1 MSAYI
6 LDPGRPTGC
15 EPLTATRDL
24 AECTVANQRLL
35 DAQAAALSL
44 AGLQPVL
51 SGADDPIVEIDGRN
65 LRIPQIS
72 GFTHHIF
79 VLGDSWIDPRDTM
92 MLARDKAICE
102 LRTADGELLAF
113 RALEATPPGT
123 GVCTASNNS
132 RVIRYAWDL
141 LEINAALVNG
151 VGTATVRGDV
161 SERAT
166 VNGLLSVGEGTRV
179 LPGVYVE
186 GNVLIGKDCKIGPN
200 CYLRGPTAIG
210 DGCHIGQAVEIKA
223 SIIMSNTNV
232 GHLSYVGDS
241 ILGARVNFGAGT
253 ITANLRHDGGNQ
265 RSEVDGELVD
275 TGRRKLGVIC
285 GDDVHTGI
293 HTSLYPGRKLWPHAS
308 TLPGEVLSRDKHG

>member
-1 MSAYI
+1 M
-6 LDPGRPTGC
+6 
-15 EPLTATRDL
+15 
-24 AECTVANQRLL
+24 
-35 DAQAAALSL
+35 
-44 AGLQPVL
+44 
-51 SGADDPIVEIDGRN
+51 EIDGRH
-65 LRIPQIS
+65 LRTPQIE

-79 VLGDSWIDPRDTM
+79 VLGDSWIDPQDTL
-92 MLARDKAICE
+92 MLAQDEAICE
-102 LRTADGELLAF
+102 LRTSAGELLAF
-113 RALEATPPGT
+113 RALQPMPPGT
-123 GVCTASNNS
+123 GVCNASPAS

-141 LEINAALVNG
+141 LEVNAALVNG
-151 VGTATVRGDV
+151 VGTPMVAGQV

-166 VNGLLSVGEGTRV
+166 VDGLLSVGDGTRV

-186 GNVLIGKDCKIGPN
+186 GNVLIGKNCKIGPN
-200 CYLRGPTAIG
+200 CYLRGPIAIG

-241 ILGARVNFGAGT
+241 ILGTGVNFGAGT

-275 TGRRKLGVIC
+275 TGRRKLGIIC

-293 HTSLYPGRKLWPHAS
+293 HTSLYPGRKLWPHTS
-308 TLPGEVLSRDKHG
+308 TLPGEVLSRDQRG